1 MFISDKKALKEKD
14 GKIAII
20 YPVVYTV
27 LSKAERGLTP
37 MKLSIIVPVYN
48 AAPYLGRCLHSLLC
62 QDLSPEDYEILCIDD
77 GSTDSG
83 PGLLAGYAA
92 TYPNIRMLRKENGG
106 VTTARNLGLAEAKG
120 EFIWF
125 VDADDIV
132 RENILSKLWSAIE
145 ESGCDRLVVD
155 AHTFTDRL
163 NPEDIRDAD
172 SLPRNTPW
180 QDAVV
185 WRNIL
190 RLDFL
195 KAHELTFR
203 YPELTHGEDGLYM
216 YEVAVAGPKTVETGC
231 MAYFYRVHSGSA
243 ETGVSTETRQ
253 KKLRSYLRLTE
264 IMTQYYHNGQKNTA
278 TANKLMSYLWL
289 ALYETARLPKNEA
302 AKSLERLH
310 GLGLYPGKR
319 LPECDLESA
328 YLMGGP
334 GVVGKALDEVC
345 MNLQRPWAYH
355 SLRFLRIL
363 KK

>member
-1 MFISDKKALKEKD
+1 MKEKD
-14 GKIAII
+14 LEIAFVS
-20 YPVVYTV
+20 PLVYTV
-27 LSKAERGLTP
+27 FKKAERGQIP
-37 MKLSIIVPVYN
+37 VKLSIIVPVYN
-48 AAPYLGRCLHSLLC
+48 AAPYLGRCLHALLC
-62 QDLSPEDYEILCIDD
+62 QDLPPEDYEILCIDD
-77 GSTDSG
+77 GSTDFS
-83 PGLLAGYAA
+83 PGLLAVYAA
-92 TYPNIRMLRKENGG
+92 VYPNIRMLRKENGG
-106 VTTARNLGLAEAKG
+106 VTTARNLGLSEARGKY
-120 EFIWF
+120 IWF

-132 RENILSKLWSAIE
+132 RENILGKLWSAIE
-145 ESGCDRLVVD
+145 ASGCDRLVVD
-155 AHTFTDRL
+155 AYTFPDRL

-195 KAHELTFR
+195 KDHQLTFR

-216 YEVAVAGPKTVETGC
+216 YEVSIAGPKTLETGC

-243 ETGVSTETRQ
+243 ETAVSMEARQ

-264 IMTQYYHNGQKNTA
+264 ILLDYYQNGQRNTA

-289 ALYETARLPKNEA
+289 ALYETAGLPRAEA
-302 AKSLERLH
+302 AKSLARL
-310 GLGLYPGKR
+310 GALGLYPGKP
-319 LPECDLESA
+319 LPQCDLESA

-334 GVVGKALDEVC
+334 GIIGKALDVLC
-345 MNLQRPWAYH
+345 MHLQQPWAYH
-355 SLRFLRIL
+355 TLRLLRKR